1 MGFGNKLPG
10 NVEPNL
16 KWFGAIS
23 LLTPNPN
30 WFGNKR
36 LVVPN
41 PLNTKKQGRSKKE
54 NLPC

>member
-1 MGFGNKLPG
+1 MGFGYKLPG